1 METFGSAQTPDL
13 RLGELARI
21 AMARPAD
28 AVRVEGNLYVDGGS
42 IEPRPSTRLM
52 LDKLAHVFAVDV
64 SGDVDVRPSDR
75 FTSIGPFD
83 DRVSAGMDLYDLF
96 IDRRQQPDLMLAGY
110 RAARDALSPFTRR
123 PAAHGGRRREAT
135 GS

>member
-1 METFGSAQTPDL
+1 MVFQRQLTLQTRGHGDVHDLTAQVN
-13 RLGELARI
+13 EV
-21 AMARPAD
+21 
-28 AVRVEGNLYVDGGS
+28 VRASGVRTG
-42 IEPRPSTRLM
+42 I
-52 LDKLAHVFAVDV
+52 AHVFAVDV

-135 GS
+135 RS